1 MPPTDGPADAGTGST
16 VTEAITAPNP
26 GPLTLDGTRTWLVGT
41 ERLVLIDPGPAL
53 PEHLARVQ
61 AVVDGRP
68 VDAIL
73 LTHAHSDH
81 AGGASAAA
89 TAFGAPVM
97 AAPDTLG
104 RTGLAGLVL
113 RDGDTVPVGGPD
125 GDESGA
131 DESAGGEISLQVIE
145 TPGHSADHISLLL
158 LPDRWLFT
166 GDLVLGEGS
175 SAVLHPDG
183 TMSEYLA
190 SIRKLEALRPARLLP
205 GHGPPVEEAAARLGE
220 YRRHRL
226 DRERQIQLAIESGSS
241 TVAEIREAVYGP
253 LDPGLQAAA
262 EASVSAHLV
271 HLRERGVD
279 TPEPGPGMFET
290 LGSLSELEGQPDGG
304 AS

>member
-1 MPPTDGPADAGTGST
+1 MRPTDGPADAGTGST
-16 VTEAITAPNP
+16 VVEAITAPNP

-61 AVVDGRP
+61 AAVDGRP

-81 AGGASAAA
+81 AGGAPAAVA
-89 TAFGAPVM
+89 AFGAPVM
-97 AAPDTLG
+97 AASDTLG
-104 RTGLAGLVL
+104 RTGLAGRVL
-113 RDGDTVPVGGPD
+113 RDGDTVAVGD
-125 GDESGA
+125 SGTV
-131 DESAGGEISLQVIE
+131 SLQVIE
-145 TPGHSADHISLLL
+145 TPGHAADHISFLL

-183 TMSEYLA
+183 RMSEYLA

-226 DRERQIQLAIESGSS
+226 DRERQIQLAIESGSG

-271 HLRERGVD
+271 HLQERGVD

-290 LGSLSELEGQPDGG
+290 HGALSRRQGQPDGEV
-304 AS
+304 S

>member
-1 MPPTDGPADAGTGST
+1 MRPTEGPADAGTGST
-16 VTEAITAPNP
+16 LVEAIIAPNP

-41 ERLVLIDPGPAL
+41 GSVVLIDPGPAL

-61 AVVDGRP
+61 AAVDGRA

-89 TAFGAPVM
+89 AAFGAPVM
-97 AAPDTLG
+97 ASSDTLG
-104 RTGLAGLVL
+104 RTGLAGRVL
-113 RDGDTVPVGGPD
+113 RDGDTVPVG
-125 GDESGA
+125 ESERE
-131 DESAGGEISLQVIE
+131 ESDGGESPAGSVSLQVIE
-145 TPGHSADHISLLL
+145 TPGHAADHISFLL

-183 TMSEYLA
+183 RMGEYLA
-190 SIRKLEALRPARLLP
+190 SIRKLEALRPVRLLP

-226 DRERQIQLAIESGSS
+226 DRERQIQLAIEDGSA
-241 TVAEIREAVYGP
+241 TVAGIREAVYGP
-253 LDPGLQAAA
+253 LDPGLRAAA

-279 TPEPGPGMFET
+279 TPDPGAGMFET
-290 LGSLSELEGQPDGG
+290 LGRLSERDGQPDGG

>member
-1 MPPTDGPADAGTGST
+1 MRPTDGPANAGAGST
-16 VTEAITAPNP
+16 VVEAIIAPNP
-26 GPLTLDGTRTWLVGT
+26 GPLTLDGTRTWLVGS

-61 AVVDGRP
+61 AAVDGRP

-81 AGGASAAA
+81 AGGASVAAA
-89 TAFGAPVM
+89 AFGAPVM
-97 AAPDTLG
+97 AASDTLG
-104 RTGLAGLVL
+104 RTGLAGRVL
-113 RDGDTVPVGGPD
+113 RDGDTVPVG
-125 GDESGA
+125 ESERE
-131 DESAGGEISLQVIE
+131 ESDGGESPAGTVSLQVIE
-145 TPGHSADHISLLL
+145 TPGHAADHISFLL

-183 TMSEYLA
+183 RMSEYLA

-226 DRERQIQLAIESGSS
+226 DRERQIQLAIESGSG

-290 LGSLSELEGQPDGG
+290 LGSLSRREGQPDGEVL
-304 AS
+304 

>member
-1 MPPTDGPADAGTGST
+1 MPPTDGPADAGNGST
-16 VTEAITAPNP
+16 VVEAITAPNP
-26 GPLTLDGTRTWLVGT
+26 GPLTLDGTRTWLVGS

-61 AVVDGRP
+61 AAVDGRV

-81 AGGASAAA
+81 AGGTSATAA
-89 TAFGAPVM
+89 AFGAPVM
-97 AAPDTLG
+97 AASDTLG
-104 RTGLAGLVL
+104 RTGLAGRVL
-113 RDGDTVPVGGPD
+113 RDGDTVAVGD
-125 GDESGA
+125 SGTV
-131 DESAGGEISLQVIE
+131 SLQVIE
-145 TPGHSADHISLLL
+145 TPGHAADHISFLL

-183 TMSEYLA
+183 RMSEYLA

-205 GHGPPVEEAAARLGE
+205 GHGPPVEEAAARLEE

-226 DRERQIQLAIESGSS
+226 DRERQIQLAIDSGSG

-279 TPEPGPGMFET
+279 TPEPGAGMFET
-290 LGSLSELEGQPDGG
+290 LGSLSRREGPPDGEV
-304 AS
+304 S

>member
-16 VTEAITAPNP
+16 VVEAITAPNP

-53 PEHLARVQ
+53 PEHLARVR
-61 AVVDGRP
+61 AAVDGRV

-81 AGGASAAA
+81 AGGAPAAVA
-89 TAFGAPVM
+89 AFGAPVM
-97 AAPDTLG
+97 AASDTLG
-104 RTGLAGLVL
+104 RTGLAGRVL
-113 RDGDTVPVGGPD
+113 RDGDTVPI
-125 GDESGA
+125 GDSEA
-131 DESAGGEISLQVIE
+131 VSLQVIE
-145 TPGHSADHISLLL
+145 TPGHAADHITFRL

-183 TMSEYLA
+183 RMSEYLA

-220 YRRHRL
+220 YRQHRL
-226 DRERQIQLAIESGSS
+226 DRERQIQLAIESGSG

-290 LGSLSELEGQPDGG
+290 LGSLSRREGQPDGED
-304 AS
+304 S

>member
-16 VTEAITAPNP
+16 VVEAITAPNP

-61 AVVDGRP
+61 AAVDGRP

-81 AGGASAAA
+81 AGGAPAAVA
-89 TAFGAPVM
+89 AFGAPVM
-97 AAPDTLG
+97 AASDTLG
-104 RTGLAGLVL
+104 RTGLAGRVL
-113 RDGDTVPVGGPD
+113 RDGDTVPVGEAG
-125 GDESGA
+125 E
-131 DESAGGEISLQVIE
+131 DESAGGGISLQVVE
-145 TPGHSADHISLLL
+145 TPGHAADHISFLL

-183 TMSEYLA
+183 RMSEYLA

-205 GHGPPVEEAAARLGE
+205 GHGPTVEEAAARLGE

-226 DRERQIQLAIESGSS
+226 DRERQVQLAIESGSG
-241 TVAEIREAVYGP
+241 TVAEIRKAVYGP

-290 LGSLSELEGQPDGG
+290 LGSLSRREGPPDGEG
-304 AS
+304 S